1 MNRELKV
8 LTEYYPI
15 GDGKEERKEVSEEVQ
30 RRSCVVGP
38 DDIRR

>member
-15 GDGKEERKEVSEEVQ
+15 GDGKEGRKDVGKEVQ
-30 RRSCVVGP
+30 GRCCVVGP